1 MVSGFEIRGAGVWDV
16 ELSAFRIRVSVE
28 PEPELPWGFERW
40 FRVQGLWVRVF
51 RGLGVEGFRELPA
64 KCRDPPL
71 RLLGQ
76 REGRSGGTV
85 LVRQARIGG

>member
-1 MVSGFEIRGAGVWDV
+1 MWSFQLCGFGCRSSPSLSSLGALSG
-16 ELSAFRIRVSVE
+16 
-28 PEPELPWGFERW
+28 